1 MHNARPNEEYTMNIQ
16 YNMHDQTRSIVR
28 TGLLLLFVF
37 VFVLLPVSRAPPVDM
52 IVQRGGQ
59 PRCTIISAWSAL
71 ETLAVTAVALHGV
84 KRRR

>member
-16 YNMHDQTRSIVR
+16 YTMHDQTRSMVR
-28 TGLLLLFVF
+28 TFLLLLFVF
-37 VFVLLPVSRAPPVDM
+37 VLVLLPVPRAPPVDM

-71 ETLAVTAVALHGV
+71 ETLATTAMALDGV
-84 KRRR
+84 ERRR